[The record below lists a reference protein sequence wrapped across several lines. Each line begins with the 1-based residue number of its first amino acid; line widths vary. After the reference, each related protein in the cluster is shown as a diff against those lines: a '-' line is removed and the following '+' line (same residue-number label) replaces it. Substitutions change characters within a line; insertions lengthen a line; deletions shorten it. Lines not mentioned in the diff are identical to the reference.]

1 MRRKQGALLP
11 IEEAILAAGLDLRRK
26 GSGEFHGFAI
36 AKRIKEVGDAH
47 QLTAHGTLYKA
58 LGRLEAAGLLESRW
72 EEADLALPPRQPP
85 RPAPQNRSSADG
97 RSSTRSASGVHDTTD
112 GPRSIP
118 TFGNTETMP
127 YPRAKDQ
134 WRRPSRS
141 SGDGWR
147 GYRRT

>member
-72 EEADLALPPRQPP
+72 EEAEMALAEARPRRRQYRVTGLGERTLATFVSEKRHPVGRP
-85 RPAPQNRSSADG
+85 R
-97 RSSTRSASGVHDTTD
+97 TRLAS
-112 GPRSIP
+112 P
-118 TFGNTETMP
+118 
-127 YPRAKDQ
+127 
-134 WRRPSRS
+134 
-141 SGDGWR
+141 
-147 GYRRT
+147 